1 MFVMNWEEAIVKV
14 MAEERGPM
22 HYVEIT
28 QKIISRGY
36 YEPRGVTPENS
47 VGMYLRR
54 NPNLFER
61 VSKGVYKLIE

>member
-1 MFVMNWEEAIVKV
+1 MNWEEAIVRV
-14 MAEERGPM
+14 LTEEGGPM

-28 QKIISRGY
+28 QRIISKGY

-54 NPNLFER
+54 NPSLFER
-61 VSKGVYKLIE
+61 VGKGVYKLIK

>member
-1 MFVMNWEEAIVKV
+1 MTWEEAIVKV
-14 MAEERGPM
+14 LAEERGPM

-28 QKIISRGY
+28 QRIISKGY

-54 NPNLFER
+54 NPSLFER
-61 VSKGVYKLIE
+61 VGKGVYKLTE

>member
-1 MFVMNWEEAIVKV
+1 MNWEEAIVRV
-14 MAEERGPM
+14 LTEEGGPM

-28 QKIISRGY
+28 QRIISKGY

-61 VSKGVYKLIE
+61 VGKGVYKLKE

>member
-1 MFVMNWEEAIVKV
+1 MKDMKWIPAIIAVLAEAG
-14 MAEERGPM
+14 RPM

-28 QKIISRGY
+28 RTIIDKGY
-36 YEPRGVTPENS
+36 RTEYGATPENS

-54 NPNLFER
+54 KPDLFER

>member
-1 MFVMNWEEAIVKV
+1 MNWEEAIVRV
-14 MAEERGPM
+14 LTEEGGSM

-28 QKIISRGY
+28 QRIISKGY

-61 VSKGVYKLIE
+61 VGKGVYKLKE

>member
-1 MFVMNWEEAIVKV
+1 MNWEEAIVKV
-14 MAEERGPM
+14 LAEAGRPM

-28 QKIISRGY
+28 RTIIDKGY
-36 YEPRGVTPENS
+36 RTEYGKTPENS

>member
-1 MFVMNWEEAIVKV
+1 MNWEEAIVKV
-14 MAEERGPM
+14 LAEAGREM
-22 HYVEIT
+22 HYKEIAST
-28 QKIISRGY
+28 IIDKGY
-36 YEPRGVTPENS
+36 RTEYGKTPENS

>member
-1 MFVMNWEEAIVKV
+1 MNWEEAIVRV
-14 MAEERGPM
+14 LTEEGGPM

-28 QKIISRGY
+28 QRIISKGY

-54 NPNLFER
+54 NPDLVER

>member
-1 MFVMNWEEAIVKV
+1 MNWEEAIVRV
-14 MAEERGPM
+14 LTEEGGPM

-28 QKIISRGY
+28 QRIISKGY

-54 NPNLFER
+54 NSDLFER
-61 VSKGVYKLIE
+61 VGKGVYKLKE

>member
-1 MFVMNWEEAIVKV
+1 MNWEEAIVKV
-14 MAEERGPM
+14 LAEAGRPM

-28 QKIISRGY
+28 QRIISRGY

-54 NPNLFER
+54 NPDLFER

>member
-1 MFVMNWEEAIVKV
+1 MNWEEAIVRV
-14 MAEERGPM
+14 LTEEGGPM

-28 QKIISRGY
+28 QRIISKGY

-54 NPNLFER
+54 NPSLFER
-61 VSKGVYKLIE
+61 VGKGVYKLKE

>member
-1 MFVMNWEEAIVKV
+1 MNWEEAIVKV
-14 MAEERGPM
+14 LAEEGCPM

-28 QKIISRGY
+28 QRIISRGY

-61 VSKGVYKLIE
+61 VSKGVYKLKE

>member
-1 MFVMNWEEAIVKV
+1 MNWEEAIVRV
-14 MAEERGPM
+14 LAEERGPL

-28 QKIISRGY
+28 QRIISRGY
-36 YEPRGVTPENS
+36 YKPRGVTPENS

-61 VSKGVYKLIE
+61 VSTGVYTLIK

>member
-1 MFVMNWEEAIVKV
+1 MNWEEAIVKV
-14 MAEERGPM
+14 LAEAGRPM

-28 QKIISRGY
+28 QRIISRGD

-54 NPNLFER
+54 NPDLFER